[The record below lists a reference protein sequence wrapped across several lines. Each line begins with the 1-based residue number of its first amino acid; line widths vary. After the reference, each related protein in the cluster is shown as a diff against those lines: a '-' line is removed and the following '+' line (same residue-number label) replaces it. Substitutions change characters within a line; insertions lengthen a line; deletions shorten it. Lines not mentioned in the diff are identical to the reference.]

1 MQRAGNE
8 PTTIEA
14 GRVLD
19 ALAALSIRLSCHCDV
34 APDTLVLNAAKVKEA
49 CTAIDDAVDALK
61 RILAVTD
68 SNGTSILVDGAGG
81 TTPRSS

>member
-1 MQRAGNE
+1 MQGGGKELTAV
-8 PTTIEA
+8 EA

-49 CTAIDDAVDALK
+49 CSAIDDAVDALK

-68 SNGTSILVDGAGG
+68 ASGTSILVQSAG
-81 TTPRSS
+81 TSPPRKP

>member
-1 MQRAGNE
+1 MQGGGNE
-8 PTTIEA
+8 LTAVEA

-49 CTAIDDAVDALK
+49 CNAIDDAVDALK

-68 SNGTSILVDGAGG
+68 ASGTSIVVQSAG
-81 TTPRSS
+81 TSPPRKP

>member
-1 MQRAGNE
+1 MQPAGDK
-8 PTTIEA
+8 PPAIEA
-14 GRVLD
+14 GRALD

-49 CTAIDDAVDALK
+49 CDAIDDAVDALK

-68 SNGTSILVDGAGG
+68 ANGASIPVESAGA
-81 TTPRSS
+81 TALRRP

>member
-1 MQRAGNE
+1 MQGGGKELTAV
-8 PTTIEA
+8 EA

-34 APDTLVLNAAKVKEA
+34 APETLVLNAAKVKEA
-49 CTAIDDAVDALK
+49 CNAIDDAVDALK

-68 SNGTSILVDGAGG
+68 PSGTSILVQGAG
-81 TTPRSS
+81 TSPPRKP

>member
-1 MQRAGNE
+1 MQGGGKELTAVK
-8 PTTIEA
+8 A

-34 APDTLVLNAAKVKEA
+34 APETLVLNAAKVKEA
-49 CTAIDDAVDALK
+49 CNAIDDAVDALK

-68 SNGTSILVDGAGG
+68 ANGTSILVQGAG
-81 TTPRSS
+81 TSPPHKP

>member
-1 MQRAGNE
+1 MQAAGNE
-8 PTTIEA
+8 PTAIEA
-14 GRVLD
+14 ARVLD

-49 CTAIDDAVDALK
+49 CEAIDDAVDALK

-68 SNGTSILVDGAGG
+68 ANGTSILVEGAGG
-81 TTPRSS
+81 KPPRIP